1 MTALAQAYERIA
13 HLAGHVL
20 AVPLAIAVLGLLWA
34 LAGLEVTNLMISIVS
49 LLLLFMLQSTQN
61 RDGLA
66 IQAKLDELIRA
77 SDARND
83 FIGLDKL
90 PEQDVQSKRQECP

>member
-20 AVPLAIAVLGLLWA
+20 AVPLSIAVLALLWA
-34 LAGLEVTNLMISIVS
+34 SVGLEVTNITISIVS
-49 LLLLFMLQSTQN
+49 LLLLFIIQSSQN

-83 FIGLDKL
+83 FIGLDRL
-90 PEQDVQSKRQECP
+90 PEKDVESKRQG

>member
-1 MTALAQAYERIA
+1 MTALAQAYEAIA
-13 HLAGHVL
+13 HAAGHVL
-20 AVPLAIAVLGLLWA
+20 AVPLSIAVLALLWA
-34 LAGLEVTNLMISIVS
+34 LAGLEITNISISIIS
-49 LLLLFMLQSTQN
+49 LLLLFIIQSSQN

-83 FIGLDKL
+83 FIGLDRL